1 MGFKKDTQTQLCFV
15 VPKHISETID
25 DLSGQMGVSRSQ
37 FLRKGTTEF
46 VNYQLDLFNKR
57 QQENRIPIQ

>member
-1 MGFKKDTQTQLCFV
+1 MGFKKDEQTQMCFV

-25 DLSGQMGVSRSQ
+25 DLSIQMGVSRSQ

-46 VNYQLDLFNKR
+46 LNYQLGILKR
-57 QQENRIPIQ
+57 QQESGIPIQ

>member
-1 MGFKKDTQTQLCFV
+1 MGFKKNEQTQLCFV

-25 DLSGQMGVSRSQ
+25 DLSIQLGVSRSQ

-46 VNYQLDLFNKR
+46 LNCQLDILKR
-57 QQENRIPIQ
+57 QQDGGIPIQ

>member
-1 MGFKKDTQTQLCFV
+1 MGFNKNTETQLCFV

-46 VNYQLDLFNKR
+46 VNYQLDLFKR